1 MKCLVKEELLST
13 DLNITPGLGDFV
25 FKSSHNSVR
34 KETGENLC
42 PGAVTLIREVD
53 VYVFGKSVFANV

>member
-1 MKCLVKEELLST
+1 M

-25 FKSSHNSVR
+25 FKSSHNSVG

-42 PGAVTLIREVD
+42 AGAITLIREVD
-53 VYVFGKSVFANV
+53 IYVFGKSVFANV